1 MLHMLTKPPI
11 FYKKK
16 TTIIW
21 NMRQIHYILE
31 RIIRVYILSPI
42 GIKEEHSKGFFISSF
57 SESWNGSNLLSLL
70 PKQSGTKSP
79 QYVLWYF
86 DDGILGFWF
95 LGTPWVD
102 WGLLPVLSSR
112 VTLVM
117 LVAPGGVRDW
127 TWGSY
132 MQNMHTAHKLYSPS
146 ANEAK
151 HSILKHWLQLSH
163 LFP

>member
-1 MLHMLTKPPI
+1 MVEQELVLPTWMSNNKCCICLQNHQSSIK
-11 FYKKK
+11 KKK
-16 TTIIW
+16 T
-21 NMRQIHYILE
+21 NHLE
-31 RIIRVYILSPI
+31 YETNSLYFGENNTCLHIVTYRDQRGAQQRLLY
-42 GIKEEHSKGFFISSF
+42 FSF
-57 SESWNGSNLLSLL
+57 LRELEWKQSLSLL
-70 PKQSGTKSP
+70 PKQSGTKTP

-112 VTLVM
+112 VMLMM

-132 MQNMHTAHKLYSPS
+132 MQNMHNAHKT
-146 ANEAK
+146 
-151 HSILKHWLQLSH
+151 I
-163 LFP
+163 